1 MIGVPMPDPRDAVSA
16 ELNRAVEKY
25 FGSGK
30 TAQQIPS
37 GVSAE
42 VPMFGA
48 TPHSKKL
55 RALRDKDAP
64 KVKALAD
71 AGKTAPMAAAMLEM
85 RISRVKL
92 IAQENGITFTGAS

>member
-1 MIGVPMPDPRDAVSA
+1 MIGQPMPDPRDAITSNLKQA
-16 ELNRAVEKY
+16 LEDF
-25 FGSGK
+25 FGAGK
-30 TAQQIPS
+30 HIQQIPS

-64 KVKALAD
+64 KVKALAE
-71 AGKTAPMAAAMLEM
+71 AGKTASAAATALDM

-92 IAQENGITFTGAS
+92 IAQENGIMFAEK

>member
-1 MIGVPMPDPRDAVSA
+1 MIGVPLPDPRA
-16 ELNRAVEKY
+16 EVTAKINRALDDF
-25 FGSGK
+25 FGAGK
-30 TAQQIPS
+30 HAQQIPA

-64 KVKALAD
+64 KVKAQAE
-71 AGKTAPMAAAMLEM
+71 AGKTAPAAAAALDM

-92 IAQENGITFTGAS
+92 IAQENGIKLAEK

>member
-1 MIGVPMPDPRDAVSA
+1 MIGVPMPDPRD
-16 ELNRAVEKY
+16 EITTKLNRALDDF

-30 TAQQIPS
+30 HVQHIPS

-64 KVKALAD
+64 KVKALAK
-71 AGKTAPMAAAMLEM
+71 AGKTASATATALEM

-92 IAQENGITFTGAS
+92 IAQEHGITFAEK

>member
-1 MIGVPMPDPRDAVSA
+1 MIGVPLPDPRDEVTAKIS
-16 ELNRAVEKY
+16 RALEDF

-30 TAQQIPS
+30 HVQHIPS

-64 KVKALAD
+64 KVKALAK
-71 AGKTAPMAAAMLEM
+71 AGKTASMAATALDM

-92 IAQENGITFTGAS
+92 IAQENGITFAEK